1 MTERSEP
8 TLDASINRFQTA
20 DVENRLAI
28 IADVVRQ
35 GPAAIPCL
43 LNALGDPEWRVR
55 KSAVDAIIGLGWRV
69 ETAQGL
75 VAALAS
81 PDNAA
86 LRNSAA
92 EAFVRLGAAA
102 VPSLMEALGG
112 AAPDVKKFLIDILGD
127 IGDRRA
133 TMALVSLLRQPDE
146 NVAMAAI
153 EALGKLHDARAVDPL
168 GEVLRQDRPLLQFS
182 AIKALQELG
191 DGRAVE
197 PLIACLGRKTLERAA
212 LEALG
217 RIGDLR
223 VLNPLAQV
231 LRLATTKVRHIAVR
245 SLVDLHNRMPPDAKT
260 TIIRRIREVY
270 DKAVSQYVRECLSSS
285 DAGVKRNAMTF
296 LGWMGDVQ
304 AIQSLLDAFD
314 ETCKEEVITALIHMQ
329 REGVPKLLEIAPRAA
344 DGLREGI
351 ARALGEIGDRKAVH
365 GLVQLAADANGHVR
379 QAAAVALGQ
388 LGDPMGVRA
397 LLQLL
402 EDPYPNVQEAAY
414 RGLTRL
420 KGPALVKRLLDLLE
434 SPKADLRCYAAKL
447 LGLFQVPE
455 AQHRLTLDLKD
466 PDPAVRRTAL
476 AALESLG
483 GDVASVFHVALSD
496 EDPAVRLETIRILSK
511 RRDRAVD
518 DLLRPLLHD
527 SDMWIRAEVIRLFGE
542 RGDEGT
548 AETLLLLVNDPVGM
562 IQIAVCE
569 ALGKLKSRAAKPA
582 LLGLFSS
589 SDADVKQAAI
599 TAIGEIGGDDV
610 GPRLMATL
618 DDAHWGVR
626 AAAAVALGRAQV
638 AHALPRLRDLAEHD
652 ADQLVRESAH
662 FAIDQLAIVLDQAS

>member
-1 MTERSEP
+1 MTERSQP
-8 TLDASINRFQTA
+8 TLDASIGRFKTA
-20 DVENRLAI
+20 DVEERLAI
-28 IADVVRQ
+28 VADVVRH
-35 GPAAIPCL
+35 GPAALPCL
-43 LNALGDPEWRVR
+43 LSALGDPEWRVR
-55 KSAVDAIIGLGWRV
+55 KSAVDAIVRLGWRP

-75 VAALAS
+75 VAALAC

-92 EAFVRLGAAA
+92 ETFIRLGLAA
-102 VPSLMEALGG
+102 VPSLMEALSG
-112 AAPDVKKFLIDILGD
+112 ADPDVKKFLIDILGD

-133 TMALVSLLRQPDE
+133 TMALVSLLHQTDD
-146 NVAMAAI
+146 NVAMAAV

-168 GEVLRQDRPLLQFS
+168 GDVLRQDRPLLQFS

-223 VLNPLAQV
+223 ALNPLAQV

-245 SLVDLHNRMPPDAKT
+245 SLIDLHNRMPPDAKT
-260 TIIRRIREVY
+260 TIIRRIREIY
-270 DKAVSQYVRECLSSS
+270 DKSVSQYVRECLANP
-285 DAGVKRNAMTF
+285 DPAVKRNAMTF

-304 AIQSLLDAFD
+304 AIPALVDAFD
-314 ETCKEEVITALIHMQ
+314 DTCKEEVITALIHMQ
-329 REGVPKLLEIAPRAA
+329 REGVPKLLDIAPRAT

-388 LGDPMGVRA
+388 LADPMGVRA

-402 EDPYPNVQEAAY
+402 EDPYANVQDAAY
-414 RGLTRL
+414 RALTHL
-420 KGPALVKRLLDLLE
+420 KSPALAKRLLDLLE
-434 SPKADLRCYAAKL
+434 SPKPELRCYAARL

-455 AQHRLTLDLKD
+455 AQSRLTLDLKD
-466 PDPAVRRTAL
+466 PDPTVRRTAL
-476 AALESLG
+476 AALEALG

-496 EDPAVRLETIRILSK
+496 EDPAVRLETVRILAK
-511 RRDRAVD
+511 RRDRAID
-518 DLLRPLLHD
+518 ELLRPLLHD
-527 SDMWIRAEVIRLFGE
+527 PDMWIRAEVIRLFGE
-542 RGDEGT
+542 RGDERI
-548 AETLLLLVNDPVGM
+548 AETVLLLVNDPVGM

-569 ALGKLKSRAAKPA
+569 AMGKLKARAAKPA
-582 LLGLFSS
+582 LVGLLSS
-589 SDADVKQAAI
+589 GDPDVKQAAI
-599 TAIGEIGGDDV
+599 AAIGEIGGDDV
-610 GPRLMATL
+610 GPRLLPML
-618 DDAHWGVR
+618 DDPHWGVR
-626 AAAAVALGRAQV
+626 AAAAVALGRARV
-638 AHALPRLRDLAEHD
+638 AHALPRLRNLAEHD